1 MFAMTRVVPRLL
13 PKIGPRPLA
22 LIGAPLMIA
31 GLAWLTQLSTTS
43 GYAGALLGPMILLGL
58 GGGLT
63 FVPLTPVIMGSV
75 QPREAGAASGV
86 LQTMQ
91 QIGATLGLAVLI
103 AVFGAAVGPAGAG
116 GVTDAASFVH
126 GMNAANVVSV
136 VIAAGLVVVALS
148 FRSMPPAG
156 GPPARTGSDR
166 RTGLTARR
174 KGPLLTPRVSKGP
187 FLMRKALTRGPCFV
201 RRSGKYAGHG

>member
-1 MFAMTRVVPRLL
+1 MMSAFYFLTQFIQIVLGFGPLATGLAFLPMAGSMFAMTRVVPRLL
-13 PKIGPRPLA
+13 PRIGPRPLA

-116 GVTDAASFVH
+116 GVTDAESFVH

-148 FRSMPPAG
+148 FRS
-156 GPPARTGSDR
+156 
-166 RTGLTARR
+166 
-174 KGPLLTPRVSKGP
+174 
-187 FLMRKALTRGPCFV
+187 V
-201 RRSGKYAGHG
+201 RRPEVRQPEPDVLVEPV